1 VDGSAPAST
10 LLDFGVAPRY
20 SAMIPDGKAV
30 LVSTSR
36 AVGSL
41 LRGWLD
47 GSGRVDT
54 LVSMAKDGIR
64 AEDPKVSRDGRWVAF
79 VERSSYDVFVR
90 SLTGPGLLQVSARG
104 TEGNPVVWGPDS
116 RRLYYADTEGLHV
129 IELQTMPTLAV
140 TGRRLIGRFPNVSD
154 YDLSPDGRT
163 FIVVNPI
170 RASSDVI
177 VAVNWIDEARRTW
190 NAPPAK

>member
-20 SAMIPDGKAV
+20 SAMTPDGKAV

-36 AVGSL
+36 AAGSL
-41 LRGWLD
+41 LRGWLE

-64 AEDPKVSRDGRWVAF
+64 AEDPKVSPDGRWVAF
-79 VERSSYDVFVR
+79 IERSSYEVFIR
-90 SLTGPGLLQVSARG
+90 SLSGPGLLQVSARG

-140 TGRRLIGRFPNVSD
+140 SRRRLIGRFPNVSD

-170 RASSDVI
+170 RNASDVI
-177 VAVNWIDEARRTW
+177 VAVNWADEARRAW
-190 NAPPAK
+190 SAPAK